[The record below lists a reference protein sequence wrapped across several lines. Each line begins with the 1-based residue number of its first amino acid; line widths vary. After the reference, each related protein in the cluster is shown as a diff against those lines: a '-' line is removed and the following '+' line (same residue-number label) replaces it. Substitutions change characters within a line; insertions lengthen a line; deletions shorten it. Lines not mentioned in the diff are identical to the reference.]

1 MAGFAIELNN
11 TFQNTFTNVLDD
23 EFNNLK
29 DIHVNKMNIDEIDE
43 IAVILNSLTR
53 YPMALSVNLGLFSLW
68 LKYFTHT
75 LLMTP
80 SLLLVTCSAP
90 GRQCSH

>member
-23 EFNNLK
+23 KFNNLK

-43 IAVILNSLTR
+43 IAT
-53 YPMALSVNLGLFSLW
+53 
-68 LKYFTHT
+68 
-75 LLMTP
+75 
-80 SLLLVTCSAP
+80 
-90 GRQCSH
+90 

>member
-29 DIHVNKMNIDEIDE
+29 DIHVNKMNINEIDE
-43 IAVILNSLTR
+43 ILPESEDISIEKLTKELEKHVVLEIV
-53 YPMALSVNLGLFSLW
+53 AQFI
-68 LKYFTHT
+68 
-75 LLMTP
+75 
-80 SLLLVTCSAP
+80 
-90 GRQCSH
+90 